1 MPRWPEDS
9 RDRLVEASLALFGE
23 HGYAAVTV
31 DDIAA
36 RAGVSARTFFRHFPD
51 KEEVLFADDD
61 EMLPMLL
68 AAIADGAPGQTA
80 EEDMSRAL
88 STLAARFQPQHAA
101 LAHRQRIVDSQL
113 SLSGRELAKQARW
126 QQAVMDVLVE
136 RGYPVEDADMLAAI
150 GFAVFRRA
158 LHSWLADPTGPDLT
172 ARVRAALPR
181 VRTVLDA
188 TAGRSSGPVATSE

>member
-61 EMLPMLL
+61 ELLPALL
-68 AAIADGAPGQTA
+68 AAIADGPPELSA
-80 EEDMSRAL
+80 EHDMARAL
-88 STLAARFQPQHAA
+88 TTLADRLQPQREP
-101 LAHRQRIVDSQL
+101 LAHRQRIIDSQV
-113 SLSGRELAKQARW
+113 SLSGRELAKQSRW
-126 QQAVMDVLVE
+126 QQSVMDALVT
-136 RGYPVEDADMLAAI
+136 RGYRVEDADLLASL
-150 GFAVFRRA
+150 GFAIFRRA
-158 LHSWLADPTGPDLT
+158 LHAWLAEPNGPSL
-172 ARVRAALPR
+172 AERVRTALPR
-181 VRTVLDA
+181 VRSVLDA
-188 TAGRSSGPVATSE
+188 TAG

>member
-9 RDRLVEASLALFGE
+9 RDRLVDAALALFLE

-36 RAGVSARTFFRHFPD
+36 RSGVSARTFFRHFPD

-61 EMLPMLL
+61 ALLPALL
-68 AAIADGAPGQTA
+68 TAIAASTGAASA
-80 EEDMSRAL
+80 EEHMTGAL
-88 STLAARFQPQHAA
+88 LTLADVLEPQREQ
-101 LAHRQRIVDSQL
+101 LRHRQRVIDSQV
-113 SLSGRELAKQARW
+113 SLTGRELAKQARW
-126 QQAVMDVLVE
+126 QQAVTAELTDA
-136 RGYPVEDADMLAAI
+136 GYSPEEADLLAAI

-158 LHSWLADPTGPDLT
+158 LHSWATDTGPETLRD
-172 ARVRAALPR
+172 RVRAALPR

-188 TAGRSSGPVATSE
+188 TATAPRN